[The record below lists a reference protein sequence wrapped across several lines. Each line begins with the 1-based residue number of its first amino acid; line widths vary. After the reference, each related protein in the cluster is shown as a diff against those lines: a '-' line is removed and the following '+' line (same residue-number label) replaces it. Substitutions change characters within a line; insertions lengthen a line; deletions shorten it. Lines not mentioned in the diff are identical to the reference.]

1 MSRPKMTKEQK
12 AEAALKR
19 KAAQAPADPAPAKV
33 EWSPTPDPAAPPAE
47 WPAELEPPEA
57 LVSPPVKADLPS
69 LADYIKARE
78 RDGVVLVRVT
88 YPGAEPHVFPS
99 KYSGVTVADG
109 ELSCLYADGSTD

>member
-19 KAAQAPADPAPAKV
+19 KAAQTQAPTDPAPV
-33 EWSPTPDPAAPPAE
+33 EVELSPAADPVAPPAE
-47 WPAELEPPEA
+47 VEPSPEVVA
-57 LVSPPVKADLPS
+57 PPPVKADLPS

-88 YPGAEPHVFPS
+88 YPGAEPQVFPS
-99 KYSGVTVADG
+99 KFSGVTVADG
-109 ELSCLYADGSTD
+109 ELSCLYADGSTE